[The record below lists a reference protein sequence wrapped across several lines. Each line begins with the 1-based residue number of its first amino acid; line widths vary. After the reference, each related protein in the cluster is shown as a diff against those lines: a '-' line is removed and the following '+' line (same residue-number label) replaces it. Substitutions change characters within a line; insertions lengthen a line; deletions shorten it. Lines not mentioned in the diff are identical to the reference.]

1 MEENVPASP
10 LYQQLPAWHGSTCRT
25 RCEELFFDRTF
36 PSDAVACL
44 PNATRP
50 PETSA
55 FNRVLTRCH
64 PFLGCHWTHAGTAPH
79 WPKPHGRSYG
89 PELVRKVMISEAWY
103 RTTLPKLKAAI
114 EDKTLALPED
124 ANILSDFRLLR
135 VVRGVARVPDSRTTD
150 STGNRH
156 GDSAVAAA
164 MLSDAREE
172 LGSVEPWEYEGVG
185 MQSEVDFKGW

>member
-1 MEENVPASP
+1 
-10 LYQQLPAWHGSTCRT
+10 
-25 RCEELFFDRTF
+25 
-36 PSDAVACL
+36 
-44 PNATRP
+44 
-50 PETSA
+50 
-55 FNRVLTRCH
+55 
-64 PFLGCHWTHAGTAPH
+64 
-79 WPKPHGRSYG
+79 
-89 PELVRKVMISEAWY
+89 MISEAWY
-103 RTTLPKLKAAI
+103 RTTMPKLKAAI

-150 STGNRH
+150 STVNRH
-156 GDSAVAAA
+156 GDNAVAAA